1 MIKLVLLLILL
12 LFHNKSNSQLY
23 VSGNTYVYNKEKAFF
38 IKGNLELADITT
50 NFYLRNE
57 GQLIQGTTAISTN
70 KGTGNLSVFQEGTV
84 NNYAYN
90 YWCSPV
96 GNTVSITGNGLFGIT
111 MLNVPSSKTASSSAV
126 ALPYSSLD
134 GTSSTAALAIS
145 SRWIWRFLTSDLY
158 SDWIYSGSNTDISAG
173 QGFTMKG
180 TSGTDPTNIFEN
192 TVNNPGSAQRYDFRG
207 RANDGNITINVLEE
221 NYTLTGNPYP
231 SSLNL
236 NAFLLDSGNTAGTGI
251 AYYWEQ
257 KKTVNSH
264 YLDQYEGGYG
274 TYSPISL
281 GSNGIYIPATF
292 DTYTSSGDF
301 NTTGA
306 SSGLVIER
314 KYVPIGQGFMVEG
327 ASAGTLQFKN
337 SHRVY
342 YKESTISNSSFEK
355 NASKKSK
362 GKNSINDPSHIRFN
376 VTFDDKKTRQI
387 ALAFTPE
394 ATDGV
399 DFGIDAISP
408 LFEDGINDAYFPIEK
423 NNYVIEGINFDVEKR
438 VPFGTT
444 VNALVGLSI
453 SLARTLNFNE
463 NQPIYLYDS
472 FDNSYHDLRDGVF
485 ETKLDAGTY
494 NTRFQITFKNDNA
507 LGVSNSISRLFTVIQ
522 NNKNK
527 TLTIS
532 NPSFLDLKKIS
543 IYDISGKLILS
554 KLAVGNTPVC
564 ELPTAKYSDGFY
576 IVKLQTKDGDNFT
589 KKIIILNNN

>member
-96 GNTVSITGNGLFGIT
+96 GNTVSTTGNGLFGIT

-126 ALPYSSLD
+126 ALTYSSLD

-180 TSGTDPTNIFEN
+180 TSGTDPTNISEN

-236 NAFLLDSGNTAGTGI
+236 NAFLLDSDNTAGTGI

-472 FDNSYHDLRDGVF
+472 FDNSYHDLREGVF
-485 ETKLDAGTY
+485 ETKLDPGTY

-543 IYDISGKLILS
+543 IYDISGKLILN

-576 IVKLQTKDGDNFT
+576 IVKLQTKDGDDFT